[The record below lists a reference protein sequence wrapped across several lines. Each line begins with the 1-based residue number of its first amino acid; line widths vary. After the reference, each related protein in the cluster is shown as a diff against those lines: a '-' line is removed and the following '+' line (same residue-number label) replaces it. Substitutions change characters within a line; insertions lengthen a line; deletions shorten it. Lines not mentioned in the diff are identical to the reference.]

1 MRDITVEPW
10 GAVESLLLAAG
21 GRAEGLA
28 ATIRRIGLERVTD
41 VVVDELI
48 VRCDVPAALDTSV
61 VLQLELSDGSA
72 LAGRGLTIDRT
83 GMSVVPGWVDGAV
96 ATVRFDAVD
105 AVENLFSP
113 SGRPH
118 QASRD
123 VTCSQSFLKEMS
135 DGFTAKQAGPHHWVW
150 RRQQLSAAV
159 HAVITACSARPSDLG
174 ELSVR
179 FGSDKWVLYHW
190 YTQHYEQHFARF
202 RLEPV
207 RLLEIGIG
215 GYQFA
220 DRGGESLRMWQRYFH
235 RGLVYGLDIF
245 DKPGVTGPRI
255 RTIQGDQN
263 DPELLAELG
272 RRFGPFDIVI
282 DDGSHVNEHV
292 KTSFRC
298 LFPFVRP
305 GGLYVVEDCQTAYWP
320 GYGGDDRDLINADT
334 SIGMLKRLVDGLN
347 HQEILSGAEDPPSYT
362 DRNVVGMCFYHGLA
376 IVEKGVNT
384 EERAPSF
391 ISGLKYSGGAVEV
404 SA

>member
-1 MRDITVEPW
+1 MRDITVESW

-21 GRAEGLA
+21 GGATGLA

-48 VRCDVPAALDTSV
+48 VRCDVPTVDDPAV
-61 VLQLELSDGSA
+61 FQLELSDGSA
-72 LAGRGLTIDRT
+72 LAGRGLTIDGT

-96 ATVRFDAVD
+96 ATVRFDVVD
-105 AVENLFSP
+105 AVESLFGP
-113 SGRPH
+113 SGRTR
-118 QASRD
+118 QMSRD
-123 VTCSQSFLKEMS
+123 VTWSQGFLDETF
-135 DGFTAKQAGPHHWVW
+135 DGFAAESADLHSKL
-150 RRQQLSAAV
+150 RRGQQHSAAM
-159 HAVITACSARPSDLG
+159 HAVVTACSAPPRDLS

-179 FGSDKWVLYHW
+179 FGSDKWAIFHW

-220 DRGGESLRMWQRYFH
+220 DHGGQSLRMWQRYFH

-245 DKPGVTGPRI
+245 DKPGVKGPRI

-263 DPELLAELG
+263 DPEFLAELG
-272 RRFGPFDIVI
+272 RRFGPFDIII

-298 LFPFVRP
+298 LFPFVRL
-305 GGLYVVEDCQTAYWP
+305 GGLYVVEDSQTAYWP
-320 GYGGDDRDLINADT
+320 GFGGDDRDLINADT
-334 SIGMLKRLVDGLN
+334 SIGMLKCLVDGLN
-347 HQEILSGAEDPPSYT
+347 HQEIHSGTADSLSYT
-362 DRNVVGMCFYHGLA
+362 DRNVVGLHFYHNLA
-376 IVEKGVNT
+376 IVDKGVNA
-384 EERAPSF
+384 EDGAPSF

>member
-21 GRAEGLA
+21 GRAEDLA

-72 LAGRGLTIDRT
+72 LAGRGLSIDST
-83 GMSVVPGWVDGAV
+83 GMSVVPGWVDGAA
-96 ATVRFDAVD
+96 ATVRFDVAD

-113 SGRPH
+113 SGRMR
-118 QASRD
+118 QVSRD
-123 VTCSQSFLKEMS
+123 VTCSQSFLNKMS
-135 DGFTAKQAGPHHWVW
+135 DGITAKQADPHHGI
-150 RRQQLSAAV
+150 RRQRQFGAAV
-159 HAVITACSARPSDLG
+159 HAVVTACSARPSDLG
-174 ELSVR
+174 DLAVR
-179 FGSDKWVLYHW
+179 FGSDKWALFHW

-202 RLEPV
+202 RSEPV

-220 DRGGESLRMWQRYFH
+220 DWGGESLRMWQRYFH

-245 DKPGVTGPRI
+245 DKSDVKGPRI

-263 DPELLAELG
+263 DPEFLAELG
-272 RRFGPFDIVI
+272 RRFGPFDIII

-298 LFPFVRP
+298 LFPFVRL

-320 GYGGDDRDLINADT
+320 GHGGDDRDLINADT

-362 DRNVVGMCFYHGLA
+362 DRNIVGLYFYHNLA
-376 IVEKGVNT
+376 IVEKGVNA
-384 EERAPSF
+384 EDGVPSF
-391 ISGLKYSGGAVEV
+391 ISEIKYSDGAVQLP
-404 SA
+404 A